1 MSPKSRQL
9 LRSRRAPPRY
19 QCDGKKLE
27 LNLEPRF
34 LGSKKKKKTQV
45 IGTQSTADQKKP
57 QFQDVPI
64 GLKRYKITETHV
76 ERDHGRRVD

>member
-1 MSPKSRQL
+1 MRWEKVGIKSWAAV
-9 LRSRRAPPRY
+9 LRV
-19 QCDGKKLE
+19 
-27 LNLEPRF
+27 
-34 LGSKKKKKTQV
+34 KKKKKTQV
-45 IGTQSTADQKKP
+45 IGTQSTADQRKP

>member
-1 MSPKSRQL
+1 M

-27 LNLEPRF
+27 LNLEQQL
-34 LGSKKKKKTQV
+34 LGSKKKKTQV
-45 IGTQSTADQKKP
+45 IGTQSTADQRKP

>member
-1 MSPKSRQL
+1 MSPKSCQL

-27 LNLEPRF
+27 LNLEQQL
-34 LGSKKKKKTQV
+34 LGSKKKKTQV
-45 IGTQSTADQKKP
+45 IGTQSTADQRKP